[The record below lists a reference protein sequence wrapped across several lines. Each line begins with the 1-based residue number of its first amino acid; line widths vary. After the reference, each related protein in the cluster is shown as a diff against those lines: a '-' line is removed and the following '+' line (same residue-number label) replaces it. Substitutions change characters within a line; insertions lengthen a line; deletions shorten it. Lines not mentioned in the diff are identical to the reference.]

1 MGQDVGTSQ
10 QEAEQNPVRTHRGLP
25 IYDGPHKVTRDIC
38 RDGPRPCPYT
48 QCRQHLASDYS
59 GNSPKQQQ
67 RRAIVL
73 GSSNTCALDVA
84 NANPDGLTYKDVGLL
99 LGMTGERVRQI
110 EKLVLSR
117 IDVDQRSDMLQ
128 VRRDKNRKAAAV
140 RVRMMAYEYENVKRV
155 AEQKGMTITAVLK
168 LALGHFERTCL

>member
-59 GNSPKQQQ
+59 GSSPKQQQ

-128 VRRDKNRKAAAV
+128 VRRDKNRKAMALQ
-140 RVRMMAYEYENVKRV
+140 VRMFAYEYERVQQLASKRGVSITQIVK
-155 AEQKGMTITAVLK
+155 AAIGS
-168 LALGHFERTCL
+168 FERECR